1 VLLQQGPAFK
11 ALINLFTNIDKC
23 LFVIN
28 FNLFIYFIHSIIP
41 CFSKNLVVIC
51 YTVTCCRPDLFVFVK
66 TFSDNLVLCHVV
78 AVLNHNNC

>member
-1 VLLQQGPAFK
+1 MLLQQGPACK
-11 ALINLFTNIDKC
+11 ALINLFTTIDMC
-23 LFVIN
+23 LFVVN
-28 FNLFIYFIHSIIP
+28 FNLFIYFIPSIIL

-51 YTVTCCRPDLFVFVK
+51 YTVTCRRPDLFVFAK